1 MIIMEKTTDELLNE
15 IKSSKEIDQYL
26 YENGGEL
33 NSKTLSERIE
43 EIIKEK
49 RLKKPDIVAR
59 SSLNRIYTYQILQ
72 GKRMPSRDKLIA
84 LCFGMELDLEETNK
98 LLCFA
103 GYSPLYARDKRDS
116 IIIFSIKEGNNIFRA
131 NEMLLEHGFRILTA

>member
-1 MIIMEKTTDELLNE
+1 MKKTTNELLNE

-26 YENGGEL
+26 CENNGEL
-33 NSKTLSERIE
+33 NSKTLSERSH
-43 EIIKEK
+43 EIIKETGP
-49 RLKKPDIVAR
+49 KKPDIVAR

-72 GKRMPSRDKLIA
+72 GKRIPSRDKLIA

-116 IIIFSIKEGNNIFRA
+116 IVIFSIKEGNNIFRA

>member
-1 MIIMEKTTDELLNE
+1 MEKTTNELLNE

-26 YENGGEL
+26 DENSGEL
-33 NSKTLSERIE
+33 NSKTLSEKIS

-49 RLKKPDIVAR
+49 RLRKSDIVAR

-72 GKRMPSRDKLIA
+72 GKRIPSRDKLIA
-84 LCFGMELDLEETNK
+84 LCFGMELDLEETDR

-116 IIIFSIKEGNNIFRA
+116 IVIFSIKEGNNIFRT
-131 NEMLLEHGFRILTA
+131 NEMLLDHGFHILTA

>member
-1 MIIMEKTTDELLNE
+1 MEKTTNELLNE
-15 IKSSKEIDQYL
+15 IKSSEEIDQYL
-26 YENGGEL
+26 CENSGEL
-33 NSKTLSERIE
+33 NSKTLSERID

-49 RLKKPDIVAR
+49 GLKKPDIVAR

-72 GKRMPSRDKLIA
+72 GKRIPSRDKLIA

-116 IIIFSIKEGNNIFRA
+116 IVIFSIKEGNNIFRA